1 MGIDPVLTCLK
12 GKSGKYG
19 YNSTK
24 SNNFVQAI
32 IGILYGSE
40 DQIPPS
46 DCQKKRCMFFTLV
59 VFNIFYKQF
68 VVSYSF

>member
-40 DQIPPS
+40 NEIPLS
-46 DCQKKRCMFFTLV
+46 DCQK
-59 VFNIFYKQF
+59 NYSIFL
-68 VVSYSF
+68 